1 MSFDVRD
8 VGLDD
13 VDDLQVLLET
23 VPDYS
28 QRVTG
33 LPPGASDAL
42 STLLQVPPDFDAS
55 GKRDI
60 AAWDDGLMVA
70 FADFLLGYPD
80 ESYVFLGLLVV
91 RADRQRCGAGRRLH
105 DVVIQRVVQESA
117 ATRLRLGIVETNA
130 DQAEPFWRALG
141 YEPTGEVKPYRYD
154 NLNSTVALWEHPITR
169 PEQSNS

>member
-1 MSFDVRD
+1 M
-8 VGLDD
+8 
-13 VDDLQVLLET
+13 
-23 VPDYS
+23 
-28 QRVTG
+28 TG

-60 AAWDDGLMVA
+60 AAWDDGLMVG

-91 RADRQRCGAGRRLH
+91 RADRRRCGIGRQLH
-105 DVVIQRVVQESA
+105 DAVIQRVVQECS

-130 DQAEPFWRALG
+130 DLAEPFWRALG
-141 YEPTGEVKPYRYD
+141 YEPTGEVKPYQYD
-154 NLNSTVALWEHPITR
+154 SLRSTVALWERPIAL
-169 PEQSNS
+169 PSNPDAARS